1 MFKKILLYLF
11 VYVVIT
17 FLMSYDEVQCAF
29 NGEDLCWV
37 SLIAKFV
44 IFIVLVFIFDR
55 FIKPKIFKR

>member
-1 MFKKILLYLF
+1 MLKKILLYLF

-29 NGEDLCWV
+29 NSEDLCWV